1 MFTSLQSFWTEARGP
16 EGSGAFREHLVPL
29 EVLPATPVRGG
40 RGTRGRCRGDHYG
53 EAEAAWIPRALKNE
67 GHLLRGE
74 AESSEFILVHFIPE
88 SPFSGAPS
96 YRNCTNAQLVL
107 WEGNTQTLEDKNHS
121 QEEQRKPRGA
131 KLLSQDHTEA
141 EWMGRNTGA
150 WLTSFK
156 PIMFTTGLC
165 PSYGSHNDDA
175 HSLSGFGASRT
186 CK

>member
-1 MFTSLQSFWTEARGP
+1 MGLKAVVHLGNTLSPWRFLLLPLCGEGEEP
-16 EGSGAFREHLVPL
+16 EEGA
-29 EVLPATPVRGG
+29 EVIILLL
-40 RGTRGRCRGDHYG
+40 YG

-67 GHLLRGE
+67 AHLLRGE

-156 PIMFTTGLC
+156 PIMFTIGLC